1 MSAPV
6 AQQVASTSRVWTI
19 DPAHTLI
26 EFSIK
31 HLMISTVKGR
41 FNTFSGAI
49 TFDPTD
55 FTTGSVEVAIE
66 VASINTGVDQRD
78 AHLRTS
84 DFFDVEKYPRISFH
98 STRVEHV
105 DDDEYY
111 VYGDLSLHGVT
122 KQVRLDVT
130 HEGQIK
136 DPMGATQRVGFTATT
151 NLLRKDFGL
160 TYGAVLET
168 GGVALGDKIKVEIHL
183 EAVQQS

>member
-1 MSAPV
+1 MTAPV
-6 AQQVASTSRVWTI
+6 AQQAVSTSKVWTI
-19 DPAHTLI
+19 DPAHSLI
-26 EFSIK
+26 EFSVK

-49 TFDPTD
+49 TVDPND
-55 FTTGSVEVAIE
+55 FTTGSVEVTIA
-66 VASINTGVDQRD
+66 VSSISTGVDQRD
-78 AHLRTS
+78 AHLRTA
-84 DFFDVEKYPRISFH
+84 DFFEVEQYPTITFR

-111 VYGDLSLHGVT
+111 LFGDLTMHGVT

-136 DPMGATQRVGFTATT
+136 DPMGATQRAGFTATT

>member
-6 AQQVASTSRVWTI
+6 AQQAGSTSRVWTI
-19 DPAHTLI
+19 DQAHTLI

-41 FNTFSGAI
+41 FNSFNGAI
-49 TFDPTD
+49 TFDPND
-55 FTTGSVEVAIE
+55 FTTGSVEVTID

-84 DFFDVEKYPRISFH
+84 DFFEVEKYPTITFR

-105 DDDEYY
+105 DEDEYHL
-111 VYGDLSLHGVT
+111 YGDLTMRGIT

-168 GGVALGDKIKVEIHL
+168 GGVALGDKVKVEVHL